1 MICPDD
7 YRDVTI
13 CVGETA
19 TIAGA
24 LYVPEIPAPA
34 PEQTTPEPTIPEPVA
49 PEPMDLGTIG

>member
-34 PEQTTPEPTIPEPVA
+34 PE
-49 PEPMDLGTIG
+49 PMDLGTIG